1 MNNYSKQTT
10 DGPKLADF
18 KALKALAQIL
28 KSAWRVTKLKRL
40 RHVQSV
46 TWYAQSGEK
55 KRTGITR
62 KTAAIFYKM
71 KKNAYV

>member
-40 RHVQSV
+40 RRVQSV
-46 TWYAQSGEK
+46 TWYAQSGK
-55 KRTGITR
+55 K
-62 KTAAIFYKM
+62 KNWNYPKNDCYFLQNE
-71 KKNAYV
+71 KNAYV